1 VVGGLAKKLFSEDM
15 LFVYVKMLTKRTR
28 EGIRPDLVLR
38 YGAPQTLDIFLFSLD
53 VFCDQL
59 QSLPKHSQQDAMSKR
74 GWTQESDA
82 PSQQYSKRPRYAT
95 QAEEL
100 PEEIVT
106 ARHLQ
111 TLLIFDQDV
120 PRLLDG
126 NSMSS

>member
-1 VVGGLAKKLFSEDM
+1 M
-15 LFVYVKMLTKRTR
+15 L
-28 EGIRPDLVLR
+28 
-38 YGAPQTLDIFLFSLD
+38 
-53 VFCDQL
+53 
-59 QSLPKHSQQDAMSKR
+59 KR

-82 PSQQYSKRPRYAT
+82 PSQQYTKRPRYAT

-111 TLLIFDQDV
+111 TLLIFEQDV

-126 NSMSS
+126 NYMKP